1 MPTITFRGRAYQ
13 CHETETVLDALTRHN
28 VEVPYSCKKG
38 ICFSCMMRNVDGP
51 VPIEAQDGIR
61 DTLCAQGYFLACICK
76 CDHDR
81 ELAPPED
88 AMLFSRA
95 SVIDIHP
102 LAANISRIRLEP
114 ATPLYYHAG
123 QFINLRRGDG
133 LTRSYSLASVPRLDE
148 HLELHVK
155 RMNNGAMSNWLLD
168 DLKPGD
174 TVDIQ
179 GPNGAAFYVP
189 GRADQNMVLIGN
201 GTGLAPLIGIIRD
214 ALQDG
219 HQGEIHLYHASRH
232 PGGLYLAD
240 ELEQISEGYGS
251 FTYMPCLS
259 GPEVPPG
266 SLPGRADDI
275 ALADLPDLTD
285 WRVFLSGCAPMVHSA
300 KKRAYLA
307 GAALADI
314 YGDPFELRDLR
325 TMEREAMPN
334 ERREAS

>member
-1 MPTITFRGRAYQ
+1 MPTITYQGRAYE
-13 CHETETVLDALTRHN
+13 CRESETVLDALTRHN

-38 ICFSCMMRNVDGP
+38 ICLSCMMRAVDGP
-51 VPIEAQDGIR
+51 VPDEAQEGIR
-61 DTLCAQGYFLACICK
+61 DTLCSQGYFLACICK
-76 CDHDR
+76 CDYDR

-88 AMLFSRA
+88 AKLFSRA
-95 SVIDIHP
+95 TVIDVHP
-102 LAANISRIRLEP
+102 LAPSISRILLQP

-155 RMNNGAMSNWLLD
+155 RMTNGAMSNWLLD
-168 DLKPGD
+168 ELKPGD
-174 TVDIQ
+174 TVDLQ

-201 GTGLAPLIGIIRD
+201 GTGLAPLAGIIRD
-214 ALQDG
+214 ALEDG
-219 HQGEIHLYHASRH
+219 HKGDIRLYHGSRH

-240 ELEQISEGYGS
+240 ELEEISKAHGN
-251 FTYMPCLS
+251 FIFKPCLS
-259 GPEVPPG
+259 GPEMPPG
-266 SLPGRADDI
+266 ILPGRADDI
-275 ALADLPDLTD
+275 ALGDLADLTD
-285 WRVFLSGCAPMVHSA
+285 WRVFLSGCPPMVYSA
-300 KKRAYLA
+300 KKQAYLA
-307 GAALADI
+307 GAALAEI

-325 TMEREAMPN
+325 TMLRDEAPT